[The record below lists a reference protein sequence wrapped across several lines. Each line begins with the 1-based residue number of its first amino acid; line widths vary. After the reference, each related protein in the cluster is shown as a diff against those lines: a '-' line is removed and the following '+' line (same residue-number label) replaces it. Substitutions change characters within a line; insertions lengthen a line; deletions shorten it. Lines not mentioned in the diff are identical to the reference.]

1 MKRFYIII
9 SFLIFM
15 SNICAQCNVN
25 NWGLFTRYARQN
37 LELKSNQQ
45 VKGRVIFIGNSITEN
60 WSKFHPEFF
69 SSNNYIGR
77 GIGGQTTYQL
87 LLRFRQ
93 DVINLF
99 PEIVVINAATN
110 DIAENAGVYNE
121 DYTLGNIK
129 SMVELAKINDIK
141 VILTSTLPAVSFK
154 WNTRIQDA
162 PKKIEVLNM
171 RLKKYAK
178 ENNIPYVNYYAR
190 MIQNSNKAL
199 LPQYTNDGVHPT
211 LEGYYVMEDIIKP
224 IINHVLDE

>member
-1 MKRFYIII
+1 M
-9 SFLIFM
+9 
-15 SNICAQCNVN
+15 
-25 NWGLFTRYARQN
+25 
-37 LELKSNQQ
+37 
-45 VKGRVIFIGNSITEN
+45 
-60 WSKFHPEFF
+60 
-69 SSNNYIGR
+69 
-77 GIGGQTTYQL
+77 

-162 PKKIEVLNM
+162 PKK
-171 RLKKYAK
+171 LKY
-178 ENNIPYVNYYAR
+178 
-190 MIQNSNKAL
+190 
-199 LPQYTNDGVHPT
+199 
-211 LEGYYVMEDIIKP
+211 
-224 IINHVLDE
+224 